1 MDVSSVAAIVAAMA
15 SWAAVAVALIAIR
28 PARRS
33 AKASE
38 EQTDIQRELARQ
50 SAQPYV
56 WADIQLDRRQGALIH
71 LVVGN
76 SGPTVARN
84 VRVTIDPPLPVQ
96 SGDMTCAEVAQPAE
110 VAQRRLQKGI
120 LSLAPGR
127 RISWFIGRGSELLQN
142 ENDTTVYKIC
152 VNADGPYGPIA
163 PNQIEIRLTD
173 WRESIDAPDGSL
185 HYVREEI
192 RNLVTAVK
200 SLSRSR
206 N

>member
-1 MDVSSVAAIVAAMA
+1 MDVSSVAAIVAAIA

-38 EQTDIQRELARQ
+38 EQTDIQREIARQ

-56 WADIQLDRRQGALIH
+56 WADIQPDRQQGTLIH
-71 LVVGN
+71 LIVGN

-96 SGDMTCAEVAQPAE
+96 SSNMARTE
-110 VAQRRLQKGI
+110 VAQRRRK
-120 LSLAPGR
+120 LSWP
-127 RISWFIGRGSELLQN
+127 IGRGYELLQN
-142 ENDTTVYKIC
+142 ENDKTVYKIC
-152 VNADGPYGPIA
+152 VKADGPYGPMA
-163 PNQIEIRLTD
+163 SNQIEIRLTD
-173 WRESIDAPDGSL
+173 WRESNDAPDGSL
-185 HYVREEI
+185 HYIRKEIEKLVRAVEEI
-192 RNLVTAVK
+192 SK
-200 SLSRSR
+200 SR

>member
-1 MDVSSVAAIVAAMA
+1 MDVSSVVAIVAAMA
-15 SWAAVAVALIAIR
+15 SWAAVGVALIAIR

-56 WADIQLDRRQGALIH
+56 WADIQPDRQQGTQIH
-71 LVVGN
+71 LIVGN

-84 VRVTIDPPLPVQ
+84 VRVTIDPPLPFH
-96 SGDMTCAEVAQPAE
+96 SDGTSYTE
-110 VAQRRLQKGI
+110 VAQRRLQDGI

-127 RISWFIGRGSELLQN
+127 ILSWRIGLSRELLKN
-142 ENDTTVYKIC
+142 ENDTTVYKVC
-152 VNADGPYGPIA
+152 VNADGPYGPMA
-163 PNQIEIRLTD
+163 PNQTEIRLTD
-173 WRESIDAPDGSL
+173 WRESDAPDGSL
-185 HYVREEI
+185 HYIGKEIGKLVR
-192 RNLVTAVK
+192 AVENMPK
-200 SLSRSR
+200 SR

>member
-1 MDVSSVAAIVAAMA
+1 MDVSSVAAIVAAMT
-15 SWAAVAVALIAIR
+15 SWAAVVVALIAIR

-33 AKASE
+33 ARASE

-56 WADIQLDRRQGALIH
+56 WADIQPDRQQGTLIH

-96 SGDMTCAEVAQPAE
+96 SGDMTCAEI
-110 VAQRRLQKGI
+110 AQRRLQKGI

-127 RISWFIGRGSELLQN
+127 RISWLIGLGSELLQN

-173 WRESIDAPDGSL
+173 WRESNDAPDGSL

-192 RNLVTAVK
+192 RKLVTAVK

>member
-1 MDVSSVAAIVAAMA
+1 MDVSSVAAIAAAIA
-15 SWAAVAVALIAIR
+15 SWAAVAVALIAIL

-56 WADIQLDRRQGALIH
+56 WADIQLDRQQGALIH

-96 SGDMTCAEVAQPAE
+96 SSDTSCTEVVQR
-110 VAQRRLQKGI
+110 VQRRLQEGI

-127 RISWFIGRGSELLQN
+127 MLSWQIGLGRELLKN
-142 ENDTTVYKIC
+142 ENNTTVYKVC
-152 VNADGPYGPIA
+152 VNADGPYGPMA
-163 PNQIEIRLTD
+163 PNQTEIRLTD
-173 WRESIDAPDGSL
+173 WCESNDAPDGSL
-185 HYVREEI
+185 HHIRKEIGKLVRAVENMSKC
-192 RNLVTAVK
+192 RN
-200 SLSRSR
+200 
-206 N
+206 

>member
-1 MDVSSVAAIVAAMA
+1 MDVSSVAAIVAAIA
-15 SWAAVAVALIAIR
+15 SWAAVAGALIAIR

-38 EQTDIQRELARQ
+38 EQTDIQREIARQ

-56 WADIQLDRRQGALIH
+56 WADIQPDRQQGTLIH
-71 LVVGN
+71 LIVGN

-96 SGDMTCAEVAQPAE
+96 SSNMARTE
-110 VAQRRLQKGI
+110 VAQRRLQEGI

-127 RISWFIGRGSELLQN
+127 KLSWPIGRGYELLQN
-142 ENDTTVYKIC
+142 ENDKTVYKIC
-152 VNADGPYGPIA
+152 VKADGPYGPMA
-163 PNQIEIRLTD
+163 SNQIEIRLTD
-173 WRESIDAPDGSL
+173 WRESNDAPDGSL
-185 HYVREEI
+185 HYIRKEIEKLVRAVEEI
-192 RNLVTAVK
+192 SK
-200 SLSRSR
+200 SR